1 MEHFEHKRS
10 YQQFLILIA
19 GPLSYFI
26 SFFLLKS
33 LYIADVFSFYSYR
46 AAMNSNLFIALFN
59 LIPFYP
65 LDGARI
71 VEIPLAC
78 FLSEKKTRIGRMI
91 LSFIALIF
99 IVFISIK
106 HYQYPIILYLSA
118 IYLFELVLWRK
129 SYRLFLIQR
138 LYSKKPRSKRITS
151 KDEIFRY
158 SETIKMTGKGFKS
171 ENDIIKTLLRRLKL
185 RKKFEKRCK

>member
-1 MEHFEHKRS
+1 
-10 YQQFLILIA
+10 
-19 GPLSYFI
+19 
-26 SFFLLKS
+26 
-33 LYIADVFSFYSYR
+33 
-46 AAMNSNLFIALFN
+46 
-59 LIPFYP
+59 
-65 LDGARI
+65 
-71 VEIPLAC
+71 
-78 FLSEKKTRIGRMI
+78 MI

-106 HYQYPIILYLSA
+106 HYQYPIMLYLSA
-118 IYLFELVLWRK
+118 IYLIELVLWRK

-158 SETIKMTGKGFKS
+158 SETIKMTEKGFKS